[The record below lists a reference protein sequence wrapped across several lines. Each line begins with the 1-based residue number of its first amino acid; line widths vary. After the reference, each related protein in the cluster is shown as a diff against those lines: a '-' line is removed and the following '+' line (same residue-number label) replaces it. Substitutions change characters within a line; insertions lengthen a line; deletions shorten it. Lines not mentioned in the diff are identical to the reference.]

1 MTRWL
6 AFLLFVLLL
15 GSVTEKDGMSAESAE
30 LMEDNDDSSLTQSQE
45 MIMVGGGI
53 SLQIQPLQHPHEKV

>member
-1 MTRWL
+1 
-6 AFLLFVLLL
+6 
-15 GSVTEKDGMSAESAE
+15 MSAESAE